1 MMNLDL
7 HQALNVTRRDGEL
20 VLCINGSRRELLYFR
35 IETLPEGAAE
45 ALRREDMDAVKRHLI
60 SSGWDFLTN
69 EFVLARLLA
78 ESTVES

>member
-20 VLCINGSRRELLYFR
+20 VLCINGSCRELLYFPVDG
-35 IETLPEGAAE
+35 LPERTAD
-45 ALRREDMDAVKRHLI
+45 ALDREDMDTVKRHLI
-60 SSGWDFLTN
+60 SSGWDFLNN

-78 ESTVES
+78 EADVES